1 MGTHYKGSK
10 KEINTLNAYIKLMR
24 AADTVTGCLSRSLA
38 EENLTISQFGTLEAL
53 FHLGPQNQKE
63 IGKKLLKTGG
73 NITLVVD
80 NLEKRGFIKREQDPN
95 DGRAVIV
102 DLTIDGQKFIE
113 EYFPKHLQ
121 EIVNEFEILDE
132 SEKNEL
138 ARICKKLGTKE

>member
-10 KEINTLNAYIKLMR
+10 KEVNTLNAYIKLMR
-24 AADTVTGCLSRSLA
+24 ASETVTSCLSRSLA
-38 EENLTISQFGTLEAL
+38 KENLTISQFGTLEAL

-80 NLEKRGFIKREQDPN
+80 NLEKRGFIKRDPDPK

-102 DLTIDGQKFIE
+102 RLTAEGNKFIKN
-113 EYFPKHLQ
+113 YFPEHLQ
-121 EIVNEFEILDE
+121 EIVLKFDVLDE
-132 SEKNEL
+132 IEKKEL

>member
-10 KEINTLNAYIKLMR
+10 KEVNTLNAYIKLMR
-24 AADTVTGCLSRSLA
+24 ASETVTSCLSRSLA
-38 EENLTISQFGTLEAL
+38 KENLTISQFGTLEAL

-80 NLEKRGFIKREQDPN
+80 NLEKRGFIQRDPDPK

-102 DLTIDGQKFIE
+102 RLTAEGNKFIKK
-113 EYFPKHLQ
+113 YFPEHLQ
-121 EIVNEFEILDE
+121 EIVRKFDVLDE
-132 SEKNEL
+132 IEKKEL

>member
-10 KEINTLNAYIKLMR
+10 KEVNTLNAYIKLMR
-24 AADTVTGCLSRSLA
+24 ASETVTSCLSRSLA
-38 EENLTISQFGTLEAL
+38 KENLTISQFGTLKAL

-80 NLEKRGFIKREQDPN
+80 NLEKRGFIKRDPDPK

-102 DLTIDGQKFIE
+102 RLTVEGNKFIKK
-113 EYFPKHLQ
+113 YFPEHLQ
-121 EIVNEFEILDE
+121 EIVHKFDVLDE
-132 SEKNEL
+132 IEKKEL